1 MGIIIAGI
9 VIVVIGWLAYE
20 MIMAPLKPDDY
31 GLTDEEIKEQYKLTK
46 EIKEQNESE
55 YLDT

>member
-31 GLTDEEIKEQYKLTK
+31 GLTDEEIKEQRELTK
-46 EIKEQNESE
+46 EIKKQNESE